1 MNINKSIILAVL
13 LLVVFTAKPIAAD
26 DATVSDQ
33 PFKPSAEAM
42 ILDGL
47 IYRPIALA
55 GTIIGAGVFIA
66 TLPFSLPGGNA
77 DVAGQRLVVEP
88 AHDTFTRCLGCL
100 PGHSSNQYQ
109 RDY

>member
-1 MNINKSIILAVL
+1 MRINKSVILTVL
-13 LLVVFTAKPIAAD
+13 LLLFSTAQPVAAD
-26 DATVSDQ
+26 DAAVPEQ

-100 PGHSSNQYQ
+100 PDHSSNLYQ